1 MKCNPVLA
9 TLPTFLVL
17 TVAMILLSDGG
28 ECQVAKLP
36 VIVQVTAPCVCGHTP
51 WLQSRLVT
59 EASMLPVINLVHF
72 IS

>member
-36 VIVQVTAPCVCGHTP
+36 VIVQVNASCVCGHTP
-51 WLQSRLVT
+51 
-59 EASMLPVINLVHF
+59 
-72 IS
+72 